1 LIYCTLLN
9 PAFDLIYPV
18 DSFVPGA
25 TLRDIACTR
34 FCAGKGI
41 NVARVV
47 RTLGEEVC
55 VIGVMPEEDEKRF
68 VSYLESRE
76 IYYRFF
82 TVPGDVRLN
91 VTVIEKQGGT
101 ASHLNSE
108 SPQVSQQAQNAFMR
122 FVGAHLSA
130 GDLWCFCGSIAPG
143 FDDDLYGKMIKRCRE
158 AGVDTF
164 LDTRGKALRY
174 GVRSRPTALKP
185 NITELEDLYEEKIRG
200 VRHLALKG
208 KKLLDRGVPYVFISL
223 GSDGMMALHGS
234 ECLLC
239 VPPQVRT
246 VDTGRVRRR
255 AHGRRAG
262 RLAAE
267 AFLQGN
273 LPSGNGLRRLKG
285 HARGPAYDIKG
296 RGEEADGG
304 REDNGGLEGQER
316 NNHEAITD
324 INHRRSGIFRLPS
337 VRPAGERGP

>member
-1 LIYCTLLN
+1 MIYCTLLN

-18 DSFVPGA
+18 DSFVPGGA
-25 TLRDIACTR
+25 LRDIACTR

-47 RTLGEEVC
+47 RTLGEEAC

-82 TVPGDVRLN
+82 RVPGEVRLN

-101 ASHLNSE
+101 ASHLNSG
-108 SPQVSQQAQNAFMR
+108 SPKVPQQAQNAFMR
-122 FVGAHLSA
+122 FVGGHLSA
-130 GDLWCFCGSIAPG
+130 GDLWCFCGSIVPG

-164 LDTRGKALRY
+164 LDTRGKALGF
-174 GVRSRPTALKP
+174 GVRARPTALKP
-185 NITELEDLYEEKIRG
+185 NITELEELYEEKIRG
-200 VRHLALKG
+200 VRHMALKG

-239 VPPQVRT
+239 APPQVRS
-246 VDTGRVRRR
+246 VDTVGCGD
-255 AHGRRAG
+255 ALMAG
-262 RLAAE
+262 VLVGWQRKLSFRETCRLATACGASKAMHE
-267 AFLQGN
+267 G
-273 LPSGNGLRRLKG
+273 PHTVVKEEVKRLTDDVK
-285 HARGPAYDIKG
+285 
-296 RGEEADGG
+296 
-304 REDNGGLEGQER
+304 
-316 NNHEAITD
+316 ITA
-324 INHRRSGIFRLPS
+324 
-337 VRPAGERGP
+337 V